1 MTDSLPEPPQ
11 IDPAALAGT
20 TFSRGRKGF
29 DPVEVNSAMGRAA
42 DALRTW
48 ELRDRQLMARVEAL
62 ESKLSESKELDEGRI
77 ASVLGEETARII
89 TTARAAAGE
98 IRSKAEADAA
108 SLLKETEESATARAQ
123 SLEAEATRLRDEA
136 QSLRDS
142 AAEEANLLLTE
153 ARESAAST
161 IDGAETRRDELVST
175 AQARHDELL
184 ADGQSTHQELV
195 ESGQT
200 RHDELIA
207 AAAGVLEERTN
218 EAEAVAAAMVAEGAQ
233 ALAAAEEEA
242 RAAREAADRD
252 AEAALEAARAE
263 GRAMVAEAKSVRER
277 ILQDLADRRRIAR
290 QQIEGARAGRDTIVE
305 LLRSAGAEL
314 TITVDGLVASDG
326 DAQRSAELAASSLE
340 DDTDSFLDGLDVELG
355 VDRFEM
361 IDLEVTETELVTA
374 EAAETSHES
383 TASADTDV
391 AESDSVA
398 PDPAESEV
406 LRGELVPGGDLEAI
420 EFVEL
425 AEDEGTSGGS
435 DALEDVATGDEGV
448 DEQEES
454 ADDVASGG
462 PATVADIS
470 NVIGI
475 FSGSGASASQSDAEG
490 SAATESTEDA
500 TADNATAEQ
509 TSTEQSSTE
518 GAEVLADRVGA
529 GAADLEEGEDD
540 DALEDDALDD
550 DALDDDALNDDALD
564 DDALDGA
571 SDEID
576 ITVEPSEPVTV
587 DASGA
592 TVHDLFARIRAEGLN
607 DPAVG
612 DDAEHSTASVA
623 TVAVDD
629 IGAVLDQRDILL
641 SPIEKQLLRSLRR
654 LASDEQNETLD
665 KLRRVKRGRPE
676 MDSVLAGLEEST
688 SRFAAVLIDDFS
700 AAVEAGI
707 GFWVQLT
714 GTSSDSLFDDA
725 ERTHDR
731 LESMVAEFIA
741 VHRAHLDK
749 AFSEAEEAG
758 LDTAE
763 LGDSLSAAYRDWR
776 SNSLSELAGDLATA
790 GFAHGERTAAG
801 PGTPW
806 RWVVDNGGLPC
817 ADGEDNA
824 LAGAIAC
831 EEPFP
836 TGDITP
842 PAHAGCRCMLVP
854 AHH

>member
-29 DPVEVNSAMGRAA
+29 DPAEVNTAMGRAA

-98 IRSKAEADAA
+98 IRSKAEAEAA
-108 SLLKETEESATARAQ
+108 SLLKETEESATARARA
-123 SLEAEATRLRDEA
+123 LEAEATRLRDEA
-136 QSLRDS
+136 QNLRDS

-153 ARESAAST
+153 ARESAAGT
-161 IDGAETRRDELVST
+161 IDGAEKRRDELIST

-184 ADGQSTHQELV
+184 SDGQSTHDELV
-195 ESGQT
+195 ASGQT
-200 RHDELIA
+200 RHDELIE
-207 AAAGVLEERTN
+207 AAAGILEERTN
-218 EAEAVAAAMVAEGAQ
+218 EAEAVVAAMVAEGAQ
-233 ALAAAEEEA
+233 TLATAEQEA
-242 RAAREAADRD
+242 QAAREAAVRD
-252 AEAALEAARAE
+252 AEAAIESARGE
-263 GRAMVAEAKSVRER
+263 GRAMVAEAKAVRER

-314 TITVDGLVASDG
+314 TSTVDGLVASDD

-361 IDLEVTETELVTA
+361 IDLEVTETESPAMT
-374 EAAETSHES
+374 ETGSES
-383 TASADTDV
+383 TDLSEPEV
-391 AESDSVA
+391 AESSG
-398 PDPAESEV
+398 SEV
-406 LRGELVPGGDLEAI
+406 LRGEIVPGDDLGAI

-425 AEDEGTSGGS
+425 ADGTAPAGES
-435 DALEDVATGDEGV
+435 DALEEVATDGG
-448 DEQEES
+448 DEQEGS
-454 ADDVASGG
+454 DDGGASGE
-462 PATVADIS
+462 PAVAADVS

-475 FSGSGASASQSDAEG
+475 FSGSGSPTSPSDSDAPA
-490 SAATESTEDA
+490 AATES
-500 TADNATAEQ
+500 AERA
-509 TSTEQSSTE
+509 STEPGSTGSGSPESGSPDHPSSD
-518 GAEVLADRVGA
+518 GAPDVAALADG
-529 GAADLEEGEDD
+529 GAADLDEDD
-540 DALEDDALDD
+540 DDENLDRTDLE
-550 DALDDDALNDDALD
+550 
-564 DDALDGA
+564 GA
-571 SDEID
+571 DVGAGQID

-612 DDAEHSTASVA
+612 EEAKHSTGGVA
-623 TVAVDD
+623 TVALDD
-629 IGAVLDQRDILL
+629 IGAVFDQRDILL
-641 SPIEKQLLRSLRR
+641 TPIEKQLLRSLRR

-676 MDSVLAGLEEST
+676 VDAVLAGIEEST
-688 SRFAAVLIDDFS
+688 SRFTAVLIDDFS

-714 GTSSDSLFDDA
+714 GTSTDSLFDDA

-731 LESMVAEFIA
+731 LQSMVAEFIA

-749 AFSEAEEAG
+749 AFSDAEEAG